1 MKPKDAMRK
10 VLLSQAAQKRRERRL
25 SSGFFD
31 TTSIGDISF
40 LLFIFFIV
48 TSSFILREGIF
59 LSLPSA
65 RASAVRL
72 QPDQVL
78 EVKPENEGFR
88 IGNKVLSRDSFG
100 EELRRFK
107 DSGPDKVLIIRM
119 SLKVP
124 YDRLVDT
131 LSVARE
137 VGMRKVSL
145 QNEGG

>member
-1 MKPKDAMRK
+1 MLKGAINK
-10 VLLSQAAQKRRERRL
+10 VLLSQRVRLRKEKRL

-72 QPDQVL
+72 QPDQVM

-88 IGNKVLSRDSFG
+88 VGNRLLSREAFAA
-100 EELRRFK
+100 ELRRFK

-119 SLKVP
+119 SLRVK

-137 VGMRKVSL
+137 TGMRKVSL

>member
-1 MKPKDAMRK
+1 MLKEAIKK
-10 VLLSQAAQKRRERRL
+10 VLMSQRARVRREKRL

-72 QPDQVL
+72 QPEQVM

-88 IGNKVLSRDSFG
+88 VGNRLLGREAFAA
-100 EELRRFK
+100 ELRRFK

-119 SLKVP
+119 SLRVK

-137 VGMRKVSL
+137 TGMRKVSL

>member
-1 MKPKDAMRK
+1 MSWKGALKK
-10 VLLSQAAQKRRERRL
+10 VLLSKSARVRREKRL

-65 RASAVRL
+65 RSSAVRL
-72 QPDQVL
+72 APEQVL
-78 EVKPENEGFR
+78 EMKPEDEGFR
-88 IGNKVLSRDSFG
+88 VGTHLLSREAFAA
-100 EELRRFK
+100 ELRRFK
-107 DSGPDKVLIIRM
+107 DSGPDRVLVIRM
-119 SLKVP
+119 SLRVK
-124 YDRLVDT
+124 YDRLVDA
-131 LSVARE
+131 LSVAKE
-137 VGMRKVSL
+137 TGMRKVSL

>member
-1 MKPKDAMRK
+1 MLKGIIKKALMLQRARVRK
-10 VLLSQAAQKRRERRL
+10 EKRL

-72 QPDQVL
+72 QPDQVM
-78 EVKPENEGFR
+78 EVKPENDGFR
-88 IGNKVLSRDSFG
+88 VGNRLLTREAFAS
-100 EELRRFK
+100 ELRRFK
-107 DSGPDKVLIIRM
+107 DLGPDRVLIIRM
-119 SLKVP
+119 SLRVK

-137 VGMRKVSL
+137 TGMKKVSL

>member
-1 MKPKDAMRK
+1 MIKGIQKK
-10 VLLSQAAQKRRERRL
+10 VQMLQRARVRREKRDD
-25 SSGFFD
+25 SGFLD
-31 TTSIGDISF
+31 ATPIGDLSF

-65 RASAVRL
+65 RAGAVRL
-72 QPDQVL
+72 APEQVL
-78 EVKPENEGFR
+78 EVRPENEGFR
-88 IGNKVLSRDSFG
+88 IGNRLLTRDAFAS
-100 EELRRFK
+100 ELRRFK

-119 SLKVP
+119 SLRVK

-137 VGMRKVSL
+137 NGMRKVSL

>member
-1 MKPKDAMRK
+1 MKPRDVIKK
-10 VLLSQAAQKRRERRL
+10 VLLSQAARQRKERRL

-65 RASAVRL
+65 RVSAVRL

-107 DSGPDKVLIIRM
+107 ESGADKVLIIRM